1 MIFADKRP
9 TRTSRTSLAVSLATH
24 GGLLLI
30 GFLVLHT
37 RHVRPIF
44 AESRCCTA
52 TLYWSPN
59 AGISRPTATTK
70 PHQKRRV
77 PPPVRKSQLVLASAP
92 LATPEPA
99 PVENGQTTPQQLASM
114 GVGDSSESAEPALP
128 VYRPAPGVP
137 DRSLLPNKEQN
148 VVVEVEISALGD
160 VTGEKLLHGL
170 GNALDQIVLQTVKG
184 WRFRPATLNGTAVAS
199 VEDLVFPFNHN
210 YQPDQSPS

>member
-1 MIFADKRP
+1 MIFAENRLP
-9 TRTSRTSLAVSLATH
+9 RTSNSSLALSLATH
-24 GGLLLI
+24 GALFLI
-30 GFLVLHT
+30 GFFALHA

-44 AESRCCTA
+44 AESRCCSA

-59 AGISRPTATTK
+59 SGISRPTVTAK
-70 PHQKRRV
+70 PHQKRRA
-77 PPPVRKSQLVLASAP
+77 PLPVRKSQLVLASAP
-92 LATPEPA
+92 VATPEPA
-99 PVENGQTTPQQLASM
+99 PPTNGQSTPQQLASM

-137 DRSLLPNKEQN
+137 DRSLLPDKEQN

-170 GNALDQIVLQTVKG
+170 GNALDEIVLQTVKG

-199 VEDLVFPFNHN
+199 VEDLVFQFNHN
-210 YQPDQSPS
+210 YQPEQSPS

>member
-9 TRTSRTSLAVSLATH
+9 PRTSGTSLAVSFATH
-24 GGLLLI
+24 GALLLI
-30 GFLVLHT
+30 GFLMLHT

-52 TLYWSPN
+52 TLYWSPD
-59 AGISRPTATTK
+59 AGISRPATTAK
-70 PHQKRRV
+70 PHQKRHV

-92 LATPEPA
+92 VATPDPA
-99 PVENGQTTPQQLASM
+99 PPTNGQTTPQQLASM

-137 DRSLLPNKEQN
+137 DRSLLPDKEQN

-170 GNALDQIVLQTVKG
+170 GNALDEIVLQTVKG